1 MITNKGK
8 EIVAKYLLGTA
19 PAYASYMAFGSGPQ
33 PLGSSDSHSFNTY
46 KEKECL
52 DFEMFRVP
60 ISSKGY
66 VYEDGVNKL
75 VFTAEL
81 PSQERYEITEIGI
94 YSAGSNP
101 SAAGFDSRNI
111 ILFSQEESWQS
122 VTGST
127 SSIPVITVP
136 LDPADNNVISVIIDS
151 QEVDVFQANADN
163 RIFYNKNRND
173 YHERC
178 RFFNNVILVAGD
190 FSSIKDATSST
201 DLSSAYHLLK
211 TGMSTDLSQ
220 NSLSDKIKIAFSV
233 INKSASQILSTP
245 YTGPDSVKIIIDFIN
260 TSTKKARLIYNVINT
275 GTKSVSNKELTSNV
289 ATLTTS
295 SAHSFSVGDK
305 VLITGVD
312 NTFNGTY
319 VITSTTSTT
328 FSYSK
333 TADNV
338 SSTVVSP
345 VGQVVGIDFST
356 NRYYAVEKNI
366 SDVVQEDGFSWADI
380 TSIKIYSCAVTS
392 NALDD
397 NYYIGLDAIRV
408 ENVST
413 QNPLYGLTG
422 YTIVKNIN
430 EQPVLK
436 GSNTNNYVEYR
447 MTVGVE

>member
-1 MITNKGK
+1 MITNTGK

-81 PSQERYEITEIGI
+81 PGQERYEITEIGI

-127 SSIPVITVP
+127 SSIPVITAP
-136 LDPADNNVISVIIDS
+136 LDPADNNVISVLINS
-151 QEVDVFQANADN
+151 QDVDVFQASADN
-163 RIFYNKNRND
+163 RIFFKKNRND

-178 RFFNNVILVAGD
+178 RFFNNVIMVAGD
-190 FSSIKDATSST
+190 FSNIKDATSST
-201 DLSSAYHLLK
+201 DLSSVYHISK
-211 TGMSTDLSQ
+211 TGLSLDLSQ
-220 NSLSDKIKIAFSV
+220 NSLSDKIKIAFSI
-233 INKSASQILSTP
+233 INKTASQTLSTP
-245 YTGPDSVKIIIDFIN
+245 YTGPSSVKIIVDFIN
-260 TSTKKARLIYNVINT
+260 TSTKKARLIYNVVHT
-275 GTKSVSNKELTSNV
+275 GTRSISNKQLTSNV

-295 SAHSFSVGDK
+295 SSHSFAVGDK
-305 VLITGVD
+305 ILITGVD

-319 VITSTTSTT
+319 IITATTSTT

-333 TADNV
+333 TANNV
-338 SSTVVSP
+338 SSTAVSP
-345 VGQVVGIDFST
+345 TGQAVGIDFST
-356 NRYYAVEKNI
+356 NRYYSIEKNI
-366 SDVVQEDGFSWADI
+366 SDVVQEDGFSWQDVAA
-380 TSIKIYSCAVTS
+380 IKIYSCAVTS
-392 NALDD
+392 NALDE
-397 NYYIGLDAIRV
+397 NYYIGFDAIRV
-408 ENVST
+408 ENVT
-413 QNPLYGLTG
+413 TENPLYGLTG

-447 MTVGVE
+447 MAVGVE

>member
-1 MITNKGK
+1 MITNTGK
-8 EIVAKYLLGTA
+8 EIVAKYLLGTT
-19 PAYASYMAFGSGPQ
+19 PAYASYMAFGSGPK
-33 PLGSSDSHSFNTY
+33 PLASSDAHSFNTY
-46 KEKECL
+46 KEKESL

-81 PSQERYEITEIGI
+81 PGQERYEITEIGI

-122 VTGST
+122 VVGSA
-127 SSIPVITVP
+127 SSIPVITAP
-136 LDPADNNVISVIIDS
+136 LDPSSDNVISVVINE
-151 QEVDVFQANADN
+151 QEVDVFQASADN
-163 RIFYNKNRND
+163 RIFFNKNRND

-190 FSSIKDATSST
+190 FSNIKDATSST
-201 DLSSAYHLLK
+201 DLSSVYHISK
-211 TGMSTDLSQ
+211 TGTSINLSQ

-233 INKSASQILSTP
+233 INKSASQVLSTP
-245 YTGPDSVKIIIDFIN
+245 YTGPDSVKIIVDFIN
-260 TSTKKARLIYNVINT
+260 TSTKKARLIYNVVNNGTRSINN
-275 GTKSVSNKELTSNV
+275 KSLTSNV

-295 SAHSFSVGDK
+295 ATHSFLVGDK
-305 VLITGVD
+305 VLVTGVD
-312 NTFNGTY
+312 NTFNGTHI
-319 VITSTTSTT
+319 ITAKTNTT
-328 FSYSK
+328 FSYAK
-333 TADNV
+333 TANNV
-338 SSTVVSP
+338 ASTAVSP
-345 VGQVVGIDFST
+345 VGKAVGIDFST
-356 NRYYAVEKNI
+356 NRYHVVEKNI
-366 SDVVQEDGFSWADI
+366 SDAVKEDGFNWENV

-397 NYYIGLDAIRV
+397 DYYIGLDAIRV
-408 ENVST
+408 ENVTT

-422 YTIVKNIN
+422 YTIVKNTN
-430 EQPVLK
+430 SQPILK

-447 MTVGVE
+447 MAVGVE